1 MRIIFDTVQILFMG
15 TLMPVAPKSMNLM
28 KRDIPFICDS
38 YDEHVRKLL
47 TGPLL
52 KNLTEFS
59 VYDKD
64 SINDETIEFL
74 YPYLNF

>member
-15 TLMPVAPKSMNLM
+15 TLVPVAPKTVTLM
-28 KRDIPFICDS
+28 KRDVPFIADS

-52 KNLTEFS
+52 K
-59 VYDKD
+59 
-64 SINDETIEFL
+64 
-74 YPYLNF
+74 